1 MYRLV
6 FMRHGRSLADD
17 EQKHEGSYDSL
28 LTEVGVNQ
36 AIETAL
42 YLSKKYKFDCIITSP
57 LKRAKQTAEI
67 IQEKTRCSID
77 INPLFRERDNGIL
90 AGMKYEEAKKKY
102 PLPKID
108 GPFRRFPGNTGE
120 NEFELNARALLALNS
135 IIDKGPGS
143 YLIVSH
149 GGILNAVIKRIM
161 DIPIGNKESGV
172 VFRLGDNGFIEV
184 EYREEKNLWIIKRME
199 DGK

>member
-1 MYRLV
+1 
-6 FMRHGRSLADD
+6 MRHGRSLADD

-36 AIETAL
+36 ALETAL
-42 YLSKKYKFDCIITSP
+42 YLSKIYKFDSIITSP

-67 IQEKTRCSID
+67 IQEKTRCSVD

-90 AGMKYEEAKKKY
+90 AGMKYEEAKAKY

-149 GGILNAVIKRIM
+149 GGIVNAVMKRIM

>member
-1 MYRLV
+1 MHAFLAYFLNFRALL
-6 FMRHGRSLADD
+6 RSIIPTI
-17 EQKHEGSYDSL
+17 SL
-28 LTEVGVNQ
+28 
-36 AIETAL
+36 
-42 YLSKKYKFDCIITSP
+42 SCKFLDVV
-57 LKRAKQTAEI
+57 
-67 IQEKTRCSID
+67 QEA
-77 INPLFRERDNGIL
+77 LFRERDNGIL

-149 GGILNAVIKRIM
+149 GGILNAVMKRIM

>member
-6 FMRHGRSLADD
+6 FLRHGRSLADD

-28 LTEVGVNQ
+28 LTDVGVNQ
-36 AIETAL
+36 ALETAISI
-42 YLSKKYKFDCIITSP
+42 SKEYKFECIITSP

-67 IQEKTRCSID
+67 IQEKIRCSID

-90 AGMKYEEAKKKY
+90 AGIKYEDAKKKY

-120 NEFELNARALLALNS
+120 NEIEINARALLALNS

-149 GGILNAVIKRIM
+149 GGILNAVMKRIM
-161 DIPIGNKESGV
+161 EIPIGNKESGV
-172 VFRLGDNGFIEV
+172 VFKLGDNGFIEM
-184 EYREEKNLWIIKRME
+184 EYREEKNLWIFKRME
-199 DGK
+199 YGK